1 MRSQS
6 LFDKQ
11 ADYQLDVLD
20 AATEALHR
28 GDYQDAKRQTRPSKR
43 NVAG

>member
-11 ADYQLDVLD
+11 ADYQLDALD

-28 GDYQDAKRQTRPSKR
+28 AVIIKMLSAKTGPR
-43 NVAG
+43 